1 MRIESAVRIVCATTT
16 IVSALVWFV
25 ARRTRPVRDAR
36 LAFVALGAALWI
48 EASLFVGA
56 ISTAY
61 WLVPASTFVR
71 VVATCVLFVA
81 LGFEVR
87 RRRGRSRLALRVTT
101 WFIALCFVAD
111 TVLHRAQPPF
121 LTFGTPA
128 LALLSWTL
136 VVLLLRELLHTDR
149 AEASLAVAMRER
161 SAALHRAQSE
171 LVEAEKLASVGLV
184 AAGVAHEINN
194 PAAYAVANLA
204 GLRESLLAL
213 RTQRHALLQRTL
225 DGAEVAR
232 RAAEADALA
241 DEQLRDALDGLLRIR
256 DIVAELNSLA
266 QRGPIDPEPFDLP
279 RAVEAGV
286 ALAQPTVRRRADLS
300 LALEPVPPVLGRAG
314 KLSQV
319 VINLLVNAAEAIP
332 DRGAR
337 RGRIEVRTTT
347 LDGLVVLEVRDDG
360 EGIPPEK
367 LGEIFRPLYTTKR
380 AGTGLGLAISRRIV
394 EAHGGRVEVESV
406 VGEGSTFRVLLP
418 AVTDAHLADEP
429 RAAPTT
435 SRPPP
440 HLDEPMPA
448 PTPPARTPPPQP
460 PAPEAHD
467 AARPLVL
474 LVDDEALLVKILA
487 RFLARS
493 HRVVTARSA
502 DEALALLRNGTTPD
516 LLVCDLVMPGKTG
529 ADFYEALAQ
538 EHPTLVARTTFISG
552 GGADAQLD
560 AFRRRVDRPILR
572 KPLDPE
578 ELVAHLAAE
587 LRMRRGEDATTASF
601 DWISAM

>member
-1 MRIESAVRIVCATTT
+1 VSLESVLRIVCATTT
-16 IVSALVWFV
+16 VMSALVWFV

-36 LAFVALGAALWI
+36 LAFIALGAALWI

-56 ISTAY
+56 NRIADG
-61 WLVPASTFVR
+61 VGPAAMGVR
-71 VVATCVLFVA
+71 VLATCVLFVA

-87 RRRGRSRLALRVTT
+87 RRRGRSRLVLRIMT
-101 WFIALCFVAD
+101 WVIGLSFVAD

-136 VVLLLRELLHTDR
+136 VVLLLQELLDTDR

-161 SAALHRAQSE
+161 SAALHRTQSE

-213 RTQRHALLQRTL
+213 RAQRLAFLPRTP
-225 DGAEVAR
+225 DGAEVIA
-232 RAAEADALA
+232 RAAEADAVA

-266 QRGPIDPEPFDLP
+266 QRGPVDPEPVDLP
-279 RAVEAGV
+279 RVVEAGV
-286 ALAQPTVRRRADLS
+286 ALARPTVRRRADLTLS
-300 LALEPVPPVLGRAG
+300 LEPVPPVLGRDG

-332 DRGAR
+332 DRGMR

-360 EGIPPEK
+360 EGIPPEQ

-418 AVTDAHLADEP
+418 AATDLHRADET
-429 RAAPTT
+429 RAAPPT

-440 HLDEPMPA
+440 RLDEPKPA
-448 PTPPARTPPPQP
+448 STPPARTSPPQP
-460 PAPEAHD
+460 PAPQAHD

-493 HRVVTARSA
+493 HRVVTAGSA
-502 DEALALLRNGTTPD
+502 DEALTLLRNGTMPD

-560 AFRRRVDRPILR
+560 AFRRRVDRPILH
-572 KPLDPE
+572 KPLEPE

-587 LRMRRGEDATTASF
+587 LQARREIAPNPTTNPM
-601 DWISAM
+601 ISIT